1 MADNRKKFSKIYN
14 KHIDKLYRFV
24 FLKVSS
30 TEIAEDVTAQ
40 VFTKGWRKFK
50 SGAKIDNVSAYL
62 FQIAR
67 AEIANHYRQ
76 SAKYKIISTAA
87 VEVIEEGPTIEEEQ
101 QKKGQVEDMEQYLG
115 QLKDEYQ
122 DVLILRYIDGYSI
135 GEIALMMDKKEGT
148 VRVLMHRALQAL
160 REKMD
165 GKV

>member
-1 MADNRKKFSKIYN
+1 MDYRKKFSKIYN

-30 TEIAEDVTAQ
+30 VEIAEDVTAQ

-50 SGAKIDNVSAYL
+50 SGAKIDNLSAYL

-76 SAKYKIISTAA
+76 SAKYKIISTEA

-101 QKKGQVEDMEQYLG
+101 QIKGQVENMEQYLG
-115 QLKDEYQ
+115 QLKEEYQ

-135 GEIALMMDKKEGT
+135 EDIALMMDKKEGT

-165 GKV
+165 KV